1 MFTYVDVKLSSAKV
15 LTSGVDSSCDLPL
28 ALGLFD
34 LTSGVEV
41 DLPVIVVNKNAPTI
55 EGHLVVGKGVG
66 SSAIAVVDLQLALS
80 LGLFALF
87 HSIFAIYFNLV
98 LCLLDLPLH
107 VEVLQKHSRESHVR

>member
-55 EGHLVVGKGVG
+55 EGHLVVGEGVG
-66 SSAIAVVDLQLALS
+66 SGAIAMVDLQLALS
-80 LGLFALF
+80 LGL
-87 HSIFAIYFNLV
+87 
-98 LCLLDLPLH
+98 
-107 VEVLQKHSRESHVR
+107 